1 VPAPKERDLEQTR
14 KDLEAW
20 LATRLPD
27 ADAGDVHVGELSGP
41 GTTGFSSDT
50 LIFDARWRSGGADVS
65 ESLVA
70 RLRPSGMTVFP
81 EYDIARQYRIQRIL
95 EERGIPTAPMRWLE
109 EDERFL
115 GAPFYVMG
123 RVDGRIPTDTPPYH
137 TGGWVAEIEPA
148 EREALWWS
156 GVDTLAAIHRV
167 DWRAS
172 GLDFL
177 ERPGATPLDAH
188 LEQWERMHAWV
199 GGRPKPQVE
208 YALRWMRE
216 QRPEDP
222 EPTVLAWGDARI
234 GNMIFGDDG
243 RCAAVLDWEMAELGS
258 PELDVAWFL
267 FLDRHHSQGMGV
279 ERLKGFPSREATVA
293 RYEEKSGFRV
303 RHLHYYEVFAALR
316 FTILMARIAHQ
327 MTHYG
332 FLPADSNFEVDN
344 NCSRLLATLLELPP
358 PGAA

>member
-1 VPAPKERDLEQTR
+1 MPAPKERDLEQTR

-27 ADAGDVHVGELSGP
+27 AAHVRVGEISGP

-50 LIFDARWRSGGADVS
+50 LMFDAGWRTGGAEVN

-70 RLRPSGMTVFP
+70 RVRPSGMTVFP
-81 EYDIARQYRIQRIL
+81 EYDIARQYRIQEIL
-95 EERGIPTAPMRWLE
+95 GASDVPLAPMRWLE
-109 EDERFL
+109 EDERYL

-123 RVDGRIPTDTPPYH
+123 RVEGRIPTDNPPYH
-137 TGGWVAEIEPA
+137 SGGWVTEIEPA

-156 GVDTLAAIHRV
+156 AVDALAAIHRV
-167 DWRAS
+167 DWRAT

-177 ERPGATPLDAH
+177 ERPGATPLEAH
-188 LEQWERMHAWV
+188 LAEYEHMHSWV

-208 YALRWMRE
+208 HALRWLRDHPPRE
-216 QRPEDP
+216 A

-234 GNMIFGDDG
+234 GNMVFRDG
-243 RCAAVLDWEMAELGS
+243 RCAAVLDWEMAALGS

-267 FLDRHHSQGMGV
+267 FLDRHHSEGV
-279 ERLKGFPSREATVA
+279 GAERLAGFPSREATLA
-293 RYEEKSGFRV
+293 RYQEKSGFRV
-303 RHLHYYEVFAALR
+303 RNLHYYEVFAALR
-316 FTILMARIAHQ
+316 FTIIMARVAQQ

-332 FLPADSNFEVDN
+332 VLPAESNFEVDN
-344 NCSRLLATLLELPP
+344 PCSRLLATLLELPP